1 MGGGSILPRVSHLCV
16 LRVCKPTA
24 IYIQIVA
31 LWSLSFPVEDVAEDV
46 DMLVTLRLCSLEMIC
61 GIAALFRVVTMV
73 AWKLEKMLLVCT
85 TWLKLDGS
93 PTQQYCNFNIGDPI
107 TKMK

>member
-1 MGGGSILPRVSHLCV
+1 MGGGSILPRVSQLCV
-16 LRVCKPTA
+16 VRVCKPTA
-24 IYIQIVA
+24 TYK
-31 LWSLSFPVEDVAEDV
+31 LLRCGPFLFPVEDVAEDV